1 MVIVAYI
8 NVIQWNVITNKK
20 GFVSMAKI
28 FTSGDIELN
37 PGPVDSRV
45 SLESRLAQQ
54 VLWIFDVGGVGDC
67 F

>member
-1 MVIVAYI
+1 
-8 NVIQWNVITNKK
+8 
-20 GFVSMAKI
+20 MAKI

-54 VLWIFDVGGVGDC
+54 GLSIFDVGGIGDC